1 MLVKIKNLT
10 GHVFNLDVEPTDTIL
25 HIKQLV
31 EQKEGIPPEQ
41 QRIIFAAKQLF
52 VFTPLS
58 RSCVCVCVVVSL
70 ERGNNR
76 EDSKTVEQSNVT
88 AGATLHLVLALR
100 G

>member
-10 GHVFNLDVEPTDTIL
+10 GHVFNLDVEPTDTVL

-58 RSCVCVCVVVSL
+58 QCSQLCFMCFFTHLYVVFLDTGITV
-70 ERGNNR
+70 
-76 EDSKTVEQSNVT
+76 KTQRRLSR
-88 AGATLHLVLALR
+88 AM
-100 G
+100 

>member
-10 GHVFNLDVEPTDTIL
+10 GHVFNLDVEPTDTVL

-52 VFTPLS
+52 VFTPPPSSSPWVSCFSLC
-58 RSCVCVCVVVSL
+58 SCVF
-70 ERGNNR
+70 
-76 EDSKTVEQSNVT
+76 
-88 AGATLHLVLALR
+88 
-100 G
+100 

>member
-10 GHVFNLDVEPTDTIL
+10 GHVFNLDVEPTDTVL

-52 VFTPLS
+52 VFTPHRPGCL
-58 RSCVCVCVVVSL
+58 VSH
-70 ERGNNR
+70 
-76 EDSKTVEQSNVT
+76 S
-88 AGATLHLVLALR
+88 VLASFEPCCVW
-100 G
+100 GGDKQQ

>member
-58 RSCVCVCVVVSL
+58 RSCVCVCRCL
-70 ERGNNR
+70 
-76 EDSKTVEQSNVT
+76 T
-88 AGATLHLVLALR
+88 
-100 G
+100 